1 MRVNQSER
9 AEQGNEER
17 ELAVSEREEKICAS
31 HRGGWIRWRERE
43 KEAKK

>member
-17 ELAVSEREEKICAS
+17 ALAVSEREEKILCKPQ
-31 HRGGWIRWRERE
+31 RGMD
-43 KEAKK
+43 